1 MNRDVFILNEAESHC
16 LICCWKGCLAIEWL
30 WEWWWICWEY
40 RVTVRTGQLEVKQL
54 DRNHHH
60 HHRRIRGSYN
70 YCSHQYGLVI
80 LQALLGP
87 SCQYRSPLLAFIFPP
102 NPHALLLLAVG
113 WKFWWK
119 FPLWRDQPA
128 GLGLLGVTRTHH
140 RLSSL
145 SLHSDYQL
153 THIDC
158 SGENFLNFP
167 PKLSLV
173 TAAGEVNREHLSTPV
188 SWQAVTQQVTPT
200 SNIIQLVAILL
211 TLFQLQLF

>member
-1 MNRDVFILNEAESHC
+1 MNRDVFILNEAESYC

-119 FPLWRDQPA
+119 FPLWRDQQPA
-128 GLGLLGVTRTHH
+128 WDCWA
-140 RLSSL
+140 SPE
-145 SLHSDYQL
+145 
-153 THIDC
+153 HITGC
-158 SGENFLNFP
+158 
-167 PKLSLV
+167 
-173 TAAGEVNREHLSTPV
+173 PV
-188 SWQAVTQQVTPT
+188 SHSTLTTNWP
-200 SNIIQLVAILL
+200 IL
-211 TLFQLQLF
+211 TAPVRTF